1 MQAPFS
7 FMQRFVRFPR
17 LMERRIRRGG
27 PMCPPE
33 TRRTASAGASARTK
47 ECGCGGR
54 GKQRPYGSAALLL
67 VLVCALSGTSSARVA
82 HLRAHTGVR
91 PYLALAAGA
100 GKPNVILITLDTVR
114 ADRMGF
120 LGSKKGLTPNL
131 DALARQGV
139 VFENAYSQAPI
150 TPASHATMLTG
161 TYPQFHGIRNFGDRL
176 PPAVPLLPDVLH
188 AQGYRTGAFVGS
200 IILDPKNG
208 FASGFERG
216 FDVYDAGFHRQKTG
230 EKRESSMQR
239 RGEVTLGHVLDWLG
253 KNKQGSFF
261 LWFHLWD
268 AHDPYAPPE
277 PFAKRNPGA
286 PYDGCISSVDAT
298 VGKLLDYLRKQGLLD
313 GALIAVAADHGE
325 ALGDH
330 GEKTHSIFLY
340 NSTIHVPLL
349 VKLPDNRSA
358 GERVS
363 ATASLVDLMP
373 TLLDSLQVATPA
385 AVQGRSLLPLIG
397 NANPGDRPSVSVGD
411 HSERSFGW
419 SSLVALR
426 SGHQLY
432 IRAPRPELYDLAA
445 DPAASN
451 NLYSK
456 NRPAAARFDAQL
468 DNFLKRVSAGAPQ
481 PAAGGLDEK
490 SMEKLSALGYVA
502 GKQGGAVSGADPKDR
517 IQVANDMHDASLAIE
532 EGRGTSVIPLLERV
546 IAKDPQM
553 QSAQYYLGIAYSR
566 KGDFAK
572 AIPPLRKAVELRPD
586 ALMSQYELAIA
597 LYETG
602 DLKTA
607 AAHLEII
614 VEQRPDWSD
623 ARYSLASI
631 YARSGRPQDAVKNLV
646 QVLQESPEHYRANL
660 LLGRM
665 LFLNEKF
672 PEALPFLERA
682 VEVQADSSEAHAFL
696 AEDYEKL
703 GRAADAARERSRAAQ
718 LKAARKP

>member
-1 MQAPFS
+1 MQTPFS
-7 FMQRFVRFPR
+7 FMRR
-17 LMERRIRRGG
+17 LAVLFLFLAFALGG
-27 PMCPPE
+27 
-33 TRRTASAGASARTK
+33 S
-47 ECGCGGR
+47 
-54 GKQRPYGSAALLL
+54 GS
-67 VLVCALSGTSSARVA
+67 S
-82 HLRAHTGVR
+82 
-91 PYLALAAGA
+91 
-100 GKPNVILITLDTVR
+100 KPNVILITLDTVR

-131 DALARQGV
+131 DALARQGI
-139 VFENAYSQAPI
+139 VFEHAYSQAPI
-150 TPASHATMLTG
+150 TPVSHATVLTG

-176 PPAVPLLPDVLH
+176 PPTVPLLPDILH
-188 AQGYRTGAFVGS
+188 AQGYHTGAFVGS

-230 EKRESSMQR
+230 EKREASMQR
-239 RGEVTLGHVLDWLG
+239 RGEVTLGHVLDWLQ
-253 KNKQGSFF
+253 KNDKAPFF
-261 LWFHLWD
+261 LWFHIWD
-268 AHDPYAPPE
+268 AHDPYSPPE
-277 PFAKRNPGA
+277 PFASRHPAA
-286 PYDGCISSVDAT
+286 PYDGCIAYVDAT
-298 VGKLLDYLRKQGLLD
+298 VGKFIDFLRQQGLLD
-313 GALIAVAADHGE
+313 SALIAVAADHGE

-349 VKLPDNRSA
+349 VKLPGNRSA

-363 ATASLVDLMP
+363 ATVSLVDLMP
-373 TLLDSLQVATPA
+373 TILEALQMVPPP
-385 AVQGRSLLPLIG
+385 AVQGRSLLPLID
-397 NANPGDRPSVSVGD
+397 NPNPGDRPAVSVGD

-419 SSLVALR
+419 SSLVSLR

-432 IRAPRPELYDLAA
+432 IRAPRPELYDLAT
-445 DPAASN
+445 DPAASD

-456 NRPAAARFDAQL
+456 NRIVAARFDAQL

-481 PAAGGLDEK
+481 PATGGLDEK

-502 GKQGGAVSGADPKDR
+502 GKQGGAVSGVDPKDR
-517 IQVANDMHDASLAIE
+517 IAVANDMHDASLAIE
-532 EGRGTSVIPLLERV
+532 EGRAGTVIPLLERV
-546 IAKDPQM
+546 IAHDPQI
-553 QSAQYYLGIAYSR
+553 QSAYYYLGIAYSR
-566 KGDFAK
+566 KGEFKK

-607 AAHLEII
+607 ATHLEII

-631 YARSGRPQDAVKNLV
+631 YARNGRPEDAARNLLI
-646 QVLQESPEHYRANL
+646 VLSEEPGHYRANL

-665 LFLNEKF
+665 LFLNEKY
-672 PEALPFLERA
+672 PEALPCLEKA
-682 VEVQADSSEAHAFL
+682 VEVQADSMEAHAFL
-696 AEDYEKL
+696 ADDYEKL
-703 GRAADAARERSRAAQ
+703 GRAADAARQRSMAAQ
-718 LKAARKP
+718 LKASRKP